1 MATRARDSQL
11 ARQKYTCIYNVSC
24 AGRAVSEKN
33 IVRYSADEIRERIA
47 KGESKSDWARVDTMT
62 DEEIEA
68 QMRDDPDWKD
78 FIDIDWSKA
87 VAVYP
92 QPKNPVSIRLDSD
105 VLAFFKATGKGY
117 QTRINAVLRH
127 FMQETLKNKKKAG

>member
-1 MATRARDSQL
+1 
-11 ARQKYTCIYNVSC
+11 
-24 AGRAVSEKN
+24 
-33 IVRYSADEIRERIA
+33 
-47 KGESKSDWARVDTMT
+47 MT

-92 QPKNPVSIRLDSD
+92 QPKNPVSIRLDTD
-105 VLAFFKATGKGY
+105 VLDFFKATGKGY

-127 FMQETLKNKKKAG
+127 FMQESLKNKKAG

>member
-1 MATRARDSQL
+1 MNKQ
-11 ARQKYTCIYNVSC
+11 
-24 AGRAVSEKN
+24 N
-33 IVRYSADEIRERIA
+33 IVTTTLEEVQERIRRD
-47 KGESKSDWARVDTMT
+47 GSRTDWARVDAMT

-78 FIDIDWSKA
+78 FIDVDWSKA

-105 VLAFFKATGKGY
+105 VLDFFKATGKGY

-127 FMQETLKNKKKAG
+127 FMQETLKNKKAG